1 MVDWLPYASWLLPL
15 LVQALLLGRLL
26 FLGLAGRYRALT
38 ALQVASLIQG
48 IVLFSVR
55 DSPSHYFRAYS
66 NLNAVLWLFFYWVLF
81 ELYRNVL
88 KDYRGI
94 AALSRWLITG
104 SALVSFAAVL
114 LPAIPDLRQGV
125 IFIGFR
131 SLGAFLL
138 AQKTVLI
145 SVSLFLACLMV
156 LLVRFHI
163 RLSRNTVT
171 YCLTYTV
178 LFGAKALT
186 LVAQENLKADIRTT
200 VTTANMLISVLC
212 QLSLAFLLVRESA
225 TAAAAQLDWDG
236 RREDSLQL
244 QLAGLNE
251 SVYRLVR
258 KA

>member
-1 MVDWLPYASWLLPL
+1 MANWSSYASWLLPL
-15 LVQALLLGRLL
+15 VVQAVLLGRLL
-26 FLGLAGRYRALT
+26 FLGLAGRYHALA

-48 IVLFSVR
+48 FVLFSLR
-55 DSPSHYFRAYS
+55 DSPSQYFRAYS
-66 NLNAVLWLFFYWVLF
+66 NLSAVLWLFFYWVLF

-94 AALSRWLITG
+94 AALSRWLITA
-104 SALVSFAAVL
+104 SACVSLAAVL
-114 LPAIPDLRQGV
+114 FPVIPDLAEGV

-145 SVSLFLACLMV
+145 SVSLFLACLML

-163 RLSRNTVT
+163 RLSPNTVT

-200 VTTANMLISVLC
+200 VTTANMLISAVC
-212 QLSLAFLLVRESA
+212 QLSPAFLLVREST
-225 TAAAAQLDWDG
+225 TAAAARLGWDEQ
-236 RREDSLQL
+236 RNDALQL